1 MLKNH
6 EPIFGKNVIETLSEG
21 MYDNPLFLYREYV
34 QNSADAIDAAV
45 EAGILEKDDGQI
57 QITIDSDKRQVIFLD
72 NGIGIAKQAVPA
84 MLANIGRS
92 EKDRLKNKGF
102 RGIGRLGGL
111 GYCRTVR
118 FETTVKGEAVK
129 SVLEWDANAL
139 HEILVNPKEQID
151 AGELIKRITT
161 VRTEKTEE
169 DDHFFRVS
177 LIDIIETS
185 DDLLDVED
193 VRKYLSMVA
202 PVPFD
207 YERFR
212 FVSEI
217 ETFIKKNGLPKLH
230 EYQVYLNG
238 DEIRKGYETPLRID
252 GGSKKVETVD
262 VLGVECRLLKH
273 KDKKVGWY
281 WFCVSRFEGVLPKA
295 CWQRCIRL
303 RKSNIQIGEAD
314 CLSNHPKRGQALWKE
329 DRGNNY
335 FMGEIHALDERLIP
349 NSRRDYFNQD
359 AACREFEAS
368 LAEEFL
374 QLHSLYHKA
383 SAIRSSSQLIQRANE
398 DLKEFKAKDQAH
410 AFFDSKE
417 REKERRR
424 VEEQVEK
431 AKKASAGLGRMKKNL
446 SVHEETTSAVVLDA
460 YARETPNLSETV
472 PTKATLQD
480 PDFVKDALPI
490 STQKVLDQVFAVV
503 DAVLPPEDA
512 KLLRAAIM
520 KRFGRK

>member
-1 MLKNH
+1 M
-6 EPIFGKNVIETLSEG
+6 
-21 MYDNPLFLYREYV
+21 
-34 QNSADAIDAAV
+34 
-45 EAGILEKDDGQI
+45 
-57 QITIDSDKRQVIFLD
+57 
-72 NGIGIAKQAVPA
+72 
-84 MLANIGRS
+84 
-92 EKDRLKNKGF
+92 
-102 RGIGRLGGL
+102 
-111 GYCRTVR
+111 
-118 FETTVKGEAVK
+118 
-129 SVLEWDANAL
+129 
-139 HEILVNPKEQID
+139 
-151 AGELIKRITT
+151 
-161 VRTEKTEE
+161 
-169 DDHFFRVS
+169 S
-177 LIDIIETS
+177 LIDIVETS

-217 ETFIKKNGLPKLH
+217 ESFIEKNGLPKLH
-230 EYQVYLNG
+230 EYHVYLNC

-252 GGSKKVETVD
+252 SGSKKIETVD

-273 KDKKVGWY
+273 KDQTVGWY

-303 RKSNIQIGEAD
+303 RKANIQIGEAD

-359 AACREFEAS
+359 AACREFEEALS
-368 LAEEFL
+368 EEFL

-383 SAIRSSSQLIQRANE
+383 SAIRSSSQLIQRANAG
-398 DLKEFKAKDQAH
+398 LKEFEEKDRTN

-417 REKERRR
+417 REKERRQ
-424 VEEQVEK
+424 VEEQVKK
-431 AKKASAGLGRMKKNL
+431 AEKASAGLGRIRKNL
-446 SVHEETTSAVVLDA
+446 AAHEETTAAVVLDA
-460 YARETPNLSETV
+460 YERETPKLNEPVPPKSTPSES
-472 PTKATLQD
+472 
-480 PDFVKDALPI
+480 DFVKDTLPS
-490 STQKVLDQVFAVV
+490 STRKVLDQVFAVV
-503 DAVLPPEDA
+503 DAVLPPDDA

>member
-1 MLKNH
+1 MLKDH

-34 QNSADAIDAAV
+34 QNAADAIDAAV
-45 EAGILEKDDGQI
+45 EAGIMTNDDGQI
-57 QITIDSDKRQVIFLD
+57 QITIDTEHRQIVFLD
-72 NGIGIAKQAVPA
+72 NGTGIAKRNVPSV
-84 MLANIGRS
+84 LANIGRS
-92 EKDRLKNKGF
+92 QKDRLKNKGF

-111 GYCRTVR
+111 GYCRVVR
-118 FETTVKGEAVK
+118 FETSAKGEAIK
-129 SVLEWDANAL
+129 SILEWDADTL
-139 HEILVNPKEQID
+139 HAILVDQKEQLD

-161 VRTEKTEE
+161 VHTEKADEE
-169 DDHFFRVS
+169 EHYFRVS
-177 LIDIIETS
+177 LVDVAETS

-207 YERFR
+207 YQRFR

-217 ETFIKKNGLPKLH
+217 EAFIADNDLPSLH

-238 DEIRKGYETPLRID
+238 EEIRKGYSTPLMIE
-252 GGSKKVETVD
+252 GGSKTVD

-273 KDKKVGWY
+273 NGKVVGWY

-303 RKSNIQIGEAD
+303 RKANIQIGEAD
-314 CLSNHPKRGQALWKE
+314 CLSNHPKRGQTLWKE

-359 AACREFEAS
+359 VACREFEAA
-368 LAEEFL
+368 LAEQFL
-374 QLHSLYHKA
+374 GLHRLYHDA
-383 SAIRSSSQLIQRANE
+383 SAIRASSQAVQRANAE
-398 DLKEFKAKDQAH
+398 VKAFNEKDRSNS
-410 AFFDSKE
+410 FFDRKE
-417 REKERRR
+417 RDAALRR
-424 VEEQVEK
+424 VTEQVAKAEK
-431 AKKASAGLGRMKKNL
+431 ASGELKRM
-446 SVHEETTSAVVLDA
+446 
-460 YARETPNLSETV
+460 RQNLSEEETPSV
-472 PTKATLQD
+472 AVLAAYENETPLSISRVSPKAATATSE
-480 PDFVKDALPI
+480 FVKNSLPS
-490 STQKVLDQVFAVV
+490 STQKVLDKVFAVV
-503 DAVLPPEDA
+503 DAVLPPDDA

-520 KRFGRK
+520 KRFERK

>member
-1 MLKNH
+1 MLKDH
-6 EPIFGKNVIETLSEG
+6 EPVFGKNVIETLSEG

-34 QNSADAIDAAV
+34 QNAADAIDAAV
-45 EAGILEKDDGQI
+45 EAKVLEKDEGQI
-57 QITIDSDKRQVIFLD
+57 QITIDTKKRQVVFLD
-72 NGIGIAKQAVPA
+72 NGIGIAKRAIPA
-84 MLANIGRS
+84 MLANIGNS
-92 EKDRLKNKGF
+92 QKDRLKNKGF

-111 GYCRTVR
+111 GYCRIVR
-118 FETTVKGEAVK
+118 FETSVKGEDVK
-129 SVLEWDANAL
+129 SVLEWDADAL
-139 HEILVNPKEQID
+139 HAILVDQREQID

-161 VRTEKTEE
+161 VRTEKANVDE
-169 DDHFFRVS
+169 HFFRVS
-177 LIDIIETS
+177 LLSILETS

-207 YERFR
+207 YQRFR

-217 ETFIKKNGLPKLH
+217 EAFIKDNNLPPLH

-238 DEIRKGYETPLRID
+238 DEIRKGYATPLVID
-252 GGSKKVETVD
+252 GGTKTVD
-262 VLGVECRLLKH
+262 VLGVECRLLRH
-273 KDKKVGWY
+273 KDKIVGWY

-359 AACREFEAS
+359 AACREFEAA
-368 LAEEFL
+368 LAEEFV
-374 QLHSLYHKA
+374 QLHNLYHKA

-398 DLKEFKAKDQAH
+398 DLKEFKAKDQANG
-410 AFFDSKE
+410 FYDPKE

-446 SVHEETTSAVVLDA
+446 TIHEETTSAVVLDA
-460 YARETPNLSETV
+460 YERETPKLSESV
-472 PTKATLQD
+472 PSKATPLET
-480 PDFVKDALPI
+480 DFVKDALPS

-503 DAVLPPEDA
+503 DAVLPPDDA

>member
-1 MLKNH
+1 MLRDH

-34 QNSADAIDAAV
+34 QNAADAIDAAV
-45 EAGILEKDDGQI
+45 EARVLEKDEGQI
-57 QITIDSDKRQVIFLD
+57 QITIDSDKRQVVFLD
-72 NGIGIAKQAVPA
+72 NGIGIAKRDVPA
-84 MLANIGRS
+84 MLANIGNS
-92 EKDRLKNKGF
+92 QKDRLKNKGF

-111 GYCRTVR
+111 GYCRIVR
-118 FETTVKGEAVK
+118 FETSIKGESVK
-129 SVLEWDANAL
+129 SVLEWDADAL
-139 HEILVNPKEQID
+139 HAILIDQREQID

-161 VRTEKTEE
+161 VRTEKTNTDE
-169 DDHFFRVS
+169 HFFRVS
-177 LIDIIETS
+177 LIDILETS

-207 YERFR
+207 YQRFR

-217 ETFIKKNGLPKLH
+217 ETFINENRLPKLH
-230 EYQVYLNG
+230 EYQVYL
-238 DEIRKGYETPLRID
+238 E
-252 GGSKKVETVD
+252 
-262 VLGVECRLLKH
+262 
-273 KDKKVGWY
+273 DKTVGWY

-359 AACREFEAS
+359 VACREFEAALTEQFS
-368 LAEEFL
+368 
-374 QLHSLYHKA
+374 QLHRLYHDASTIRA
-383 SAIRSSSQLIQRANE
+383 SAQAVQRANAE
-398 DLKEFKAKDQAH
+398 RKAFNEKDRKK

-417 REKERRR
+417 REKALRQLK
-424 VEEQVEK
+424 EQEEK
-431 AKKASAGLGRMKKNL
+431 ARKASATL
-446 SVHEETTSAVVLDA
+446 SRLRNSITDSDETPSAVVLGA
-460 YARETPNLSETV
+460 YERETPKLDVTV
-472 PTKATLQD
+472 PSKVVS
-480 PDFVKDALPI
+480 PEPCFVKDTLPS
-490 STQKVLDQVFAVV
+490 STQSVLDKVFAVV

-520 KRFGRK
+520 KRFCRK

>member
-1 MLKNH
+1 MLKNYD
-6 EPIFGKNVIETLSEG
+6 PIFGKNVIETLSEG

-34 QNSADAIDAAV
+34 QNAADAIDEAV
-45 EAGILEKDDGQI
+45 DVGALEKGEGQI
-57 QITIDSDKRQVIFLD
+57 QITIDSDKRQVVFLD
-72 NGIGIAKQAVPA
+72 NGIGIAQRKVPA

-92 EKDRLKNKGF
+92 QKDRLKNKGF

-111 GYCRTVR
+111 GYCRIVR
-118 FETTVKGEAVK
+118 FETSVKGEAIK
-129 SVLEWDANAL
+129 SILEWDADAL
-139 HEILVNPKEQID
+139 HAILIDQREQLD

-161 VRTEKTEE
+161 VSTEKATADE
-169 DDHFFRVS
+169 HFFKVS
-177 LIDIIETS
+177 LLDVAETS

-207 YERFR
+207 YQRFR

-217 ETFIKKNGLPKLH
+217 EDFIRANDLPKLH

-238 DEIRKGYETPLRID
+238 DEIRKGYATPLMVD
-252 GGSKKVETVD
+252 GGTKSVE

-273 KDKKVGWY
+273 ADKTVGWY

-359 AACREFEAS
+359 VACREFEVA
-368 LAEEFL
+368 LAEQFL
-374 QLHSLYHKA
+374 QLHRLYHEASVIRASSQAVSRANAELSAFKEKDRANAFFDRKERETALRKVTEHVVKAEKA
-383 SAIRSSSQLIQRANE
+383 SADLNRMKISLANE
-398 DLKEFKAKDQAH
+398 
-410 AFFDSKE
+410 
-417 REKERRR
+417 
-424 VEEQVEK
+424 
-431 AKKASAGLGRMKKNL
+431 GTP
-446 SVHEETTSAVVLDA
+446 SVAVLTA
-460 YARETPNLSETV
+460 YESETPKLMTRIPAKEAPLTS
-472 PTKATLQD
+472 
-480 PDFVKDALPI
+480 DFVKNTMPS
-490 STQKVLDQVFAVV
+490 STQRVLDKVFAVV
-503 DAVLPPEDA
+503 DAVLPPDDA

-520 KRFGRK
+520 KRFTHK

>member
-1 MLKNH
+1 MLKDH

-34 QNSADAIDAAV
+34 QNAADAIDAAV
-45 EAGILEKDDGQI
+45 EARVLEKDEGQI
-57 QITIDSDKRQVIFLD
+57 QITIDSDKRQVVFLD
-72 NGIGIAKQAVPA
+72 NGIGIAKRDVPA
-84 MLANIGRS
+84 MLANIGNS
-92 EKDRLKNKGF
+92 QKDRLKNKGF

-111 GYCRTVR
+111 GYCRIVR
-118 FETTVKGEAVK
+118 FETSIKGESVK
-129 SVLEWDANAL
+129 SVLEWDADAL
-139 HEILVNPKEQID
+139 HAILIDQREQID

-161 VRTEKTEE
+161 VRTEKTNIDE
-169 DDHFFRVS
+169 HFFRVS
-177 LIDIIETS
+177 LIDILETS

-193 VRKYLSMVA
+193 VRKYLSLVA

-207 YERFR
+207 YQRFR

-217 ETFIKKNGLPKLH
+217 EAFVKENGLPKLH

-238 DEIRKGYETPLRID
+238 DEIRKGYATPLVID
-252 GGSKKVETVD
+252 GGMKAVE
-262 VLGVECRLLKH
+262 VLGVECRILKH
-273 KDKKVGWY
+273 EDKIVGWY

-359 AACREFEAS
+359 VACREFEVALTEQFS
-368 LAEEFL
+368 
-374 QLHSLYHKA
+374 QLHRLYHDASTIRA
-383 SAIRSSSQLIQRANE
+383 SAQAVQRANAE
-398 DLKEFKAKDQAH
+398 RKAFNEKDRKK
-410 AFFDSKE
+410 AFFDNKE
-417 REKERRR
+417 REKALRQLK
-424 VEEQVEK
+424 EQEDK
-431 AKKASAGLGRMKKNL
+431 ARKASVALSRMRK
-446 SVHEETTSAVVLDA
+446 SMTDSGETPSAVVLDA
-460 YARETPNLSETV
+460 YERETPKLDVAAPLRVASSE
-472 PTKATLQD
+472 PC
-480 PDFVKDALPI
+480 FVKDTLPS
-490 STQKVLDQVFAVV
+490 STQSVLETVFAVV
-503 DAVLPPEDA
+503 DAVLPPDDA

-520 KRFGRK
+520 KRFSRK

>member
-1 MLKNH
+1 MLKDH

-34 QNSADAIDAAV
+34 QNAADAIDAAV
-45 EAGILEKDDGQI
+45 EAGVLENDEGQI
-57 QITIDSDKRQVIFLD
+57 QITIDSDKRRVVFHD
-72 NGIGIAKQAVPA
+72 NGIGIAERDVPA
-84 MLANIGRS
+84 MLANIGNS
-92 EKDRLKNKGF
+92 QKDRLKNKGF

-111 GYCRTVR
+111 GYCRIVR
-118 FETTVKGEAVK
+118 FETSIKGESEK
-129 SVLEWDANAL
+129 SVLEWDADSL
-139 HEILVNPKEQID
+139 HAILVDQREQID

-161 VRTEKTEE
+161 VHTEKANIDE
-169 DDHFFRVS
+169 HFFRVS
-177 LIDIIETS
+177 LIDILETS

-207 YERFR
+207 YQRFR
-212 FVSEI
+212 FVSDI
-217 ETFIKKNGLPKLH
+217 ETFIQENRLPKLH

-238 DEIRKGYETPLRID
+238 DEIRKGYATPLVID
-252 GGSKKVETVD
+252 GGTKTVD
-262 VLGVECRLLKH
+262 VLDVVCRLLNHNGKT
-273 KDKKVGWY
+273 VGWY

-359 AACREFEAS
+359 VACREFEAA

-383 SAIRSSSQLIQRANE
+383 SEIRSLVQTIQRTN
-398 DLKEFKAKDQAH
+398 DKLKAFQQKDRARG
-410 AFFDSKE
+410 FFDSKE
-417 REKERRR
+417 RESERRW
-424 VEEQVEK
+424 VEEQVKK
-431 AKKASAGLGRMKKNL
+431 AERASAGLDRMRKSL
-446 SVHEETTSAVVLDA
+446 ADHDETPSAVVFDA
-460 YARETPNLSETV
+460 YDRETPKLSASVPAKETL
-472 PTKATLQD
+472 PRS
-480 PDFVKDALPI
+480 DFVKDTLPN
-490 STQKVLDQVFAVV
+490 STRRVLDQVFAVV

>member
-1 MLKNH
+1 MLKDH

-34 QNSADAIDAAV
+34 QNAADAIDAAV
-45 EAGILEKDDGQI
+45 EAGVLEKDEGQI
-57 QITIDSDKRQVIFLD
+57 QVTIDSDKRQVVFLD
-72 NGIGIAKQAVPA
+72 NGIGIARRNVPA
-84 MLANIGRS
+84 MLANIGNS
-92 EKDRLKNKGF
+92 QKDRFKNKGF

-111 GYCRTVR
+111 GYCRIVR
-118 FETTVKGEAVK
+118 FEASVKGESVR
-129 SVLEWDANAL
+129 SVLEWDAEAL
-139 HEILVNPKEQID
+139 HAILIDQREQID

-161 VRTEKTEE
+161 VRTEKANIDE
-169 DDHFFRVS
+169 HFFRVS
-177 LIDIIETS
+177 LIDILETS

-207 YERFR
+207 YQRFR

-217 ETFIKKNGLPKLH
+217 ETFIKENRLPRLH

-238 DEIRKGYETPLRID
+238 DEIRKGYATPLVID
-252 GGSKKVETVD
+252 GGTKTVD
-262 VLGVECRLLKH
+262 VLNVMCRLLKYN
-273 KDKKVGWY
+273 DKTVGWC

-359 AACREFEAS
+359 VACREFEAA

-383 SAIRSSSQLIQRANE
+383 SEIRSSAQIIQRANDE
-398 DLKEFKAKDQAH
+398 LKAFQEKDRTKG
-410 AFFDSKE
+410 FFDTKE
-417 REKERRR
+417 RERERCR
-424 VEEQVEK
+424 VVEQVKKAEK
-431 AKKASAGLGRMKKNL
+431 ASVGLDRMRKSL
-446 SVHEETTSAVVLDA
+446 AAHEETPSAVVLDA
-460 YARETPNLSETV
+460 YVRETPKLSVSV
-472 PTKATLQD
+472 PTKETSPRSDFIKDTL
-480 PDFVKDALPI
+480 PS
-490 STQKVLDQVFAVV
+490 STQRVLDQVFAVV